1 MSSEKKRWLST
12 VLTSEHLQ
20 QIVLVGNRTDEK
32 LQQMIK
38 IANDGFYPG
47 RIIVQVNR
55 PVHWLPITKNKV
67 NINGKPTAYICKN
80 FVCESPVTSIEEF
93 ETLING

>member
-1 MSSEKKRWLST
+1 
-12 VLTSEHLQ
+12 
-20 QIVLVGNRTDEK
+20 
-32 LQQMIK
+32 MIK